1 MWGAL
6 AVAAISAYA
15 ANGGKLSGWN
25 VETQDDWMG
34 MEERRMERLQ
44 REAKSVRMQA
54 LFGAVLMVA
63 LVAALIYMV
72 AA

>member
-1 MWGAL
+1 MWGVL
-6 AVAAISAYA
+6 AVAAISAYT

-25 VETQDDWMG
+25 VETQDDWMR